1 MSVDKSIFE
10 RFYDLPVCL
19 VFDQCVGFVGFGGFA
34 VFGAYSGGVKAGD

>member
-19 VFDQCVGFVGFGGFA
+19 VFDQCVGFGGFA